1 MHDTEARSTGTSTY
15 HAGIKLQ
22 SPHRTFD
29 WEEADYFYC
38 PVYVNLF
45 VHPVYGWADGPW
57 FNSAGG
63 MYLRRTTTVVSN
75 LCCKRSPQRLHSSSW
90 ARPGAYPER

>member
-1 MHDTEARSTGTSTY
+1 VRPIRTSTCY
-15 HAGIKLQ
+15 AGNQLQ

-63 MYLRRTTTVVSN
+63 TYLHGITTVVSN
-75 LCCKRSPQRLHSSSW
+75 LCCKRSPQRL
-90 ARPGAYPER
+90 AELELGQT